1 MSIDAQRYGNS
12 YIMDNYLIGYFNIV
26 EEAPICFIFK
36 DLDDASIAS
45 IKMRAY
51 TYGHKFIS
59 DRIIR
64 GCDFI
69 FRIDCRYDPTLR
81 DIPALIH
88 THMCHTII
96 HANSAKKNDILS
108 WVTWMVGDNTVPQMT
123 SFQFCETYTFKTSE
137 MIILIHF
144 RTEEKSGIHIEIVR
158 LNNSATFESSNT
170 LNVRRIMKDIHE
182 FIKDDTRLSG
192 S

>member
-96 HANSAKKNDILS
+96 HANSAKKNDILYNRQVDVLS
-108 WVTWMVGDNTVPQMT
+108 KKIQIQKKLMKLLG
-123 SFQFCETYTFKTSE
+123 QFVKV
-137 MIILIHF
+137 LIN
-144 RTEEKSGIHIEIVR
+144 
-158 LNNSATFESSNT
+158 L
-170 LNVRRIMKDIHE
+170 L
-182 FIKDDTRLSG
+182 L
-192 S
+192 